1 MGQDFSHPFMQTFSM
16 FLGESLCF
24 LIYIIQE
31 KWNPQAFQR
40 NRKIALDKGLKINN
54 RSGLFSLFIPAFAD
68 FCTTFLQFIGLELI
82 NASIYQILRG
92 GVIIVTAL
100 FSVLFLKKKLNLQK
114 YLGIFL
120 AVLGTIIVGIS
131 VFFRKGG
138 ENTEKVFFFS
148 FLIFLFFLFVDICSN
163 VRHKFSYSVLNYQW
177 HNFCGGRK
185 NI

>member
-1 MGQDFSHPFMQTFSM
+1 MQTFSM

-24 LIYIIQE
+24 LIYFIQK
-31 KWNPQAFQR
+31 KWNSQSFQ
-40 NRKIALDKGLKINN
+40 NNQKIAFEKGLKTNDHN
-54 RSGLFSLFIPAFAD
+54 GLFSLFIPALAD

-92 GVIIVTAL
+92 GVIIVTAF

-138 ENTEKVFFFS
+138 ENTEKVFFFFNYLVLFC
-148 FLIFLFFLFVDICSN
+148 FLDVYSTF
-163 VRHKFSYSVLNYQW
+163 RHKFSYSILIYQW
-177 HNFCGGRK
+177 YNFCRGRK